1 MFLNITNQPKGGLL
15 MKRFATVMVLMALL
29 LLASCDPVY
38 PVGKLKVTMPD
49 AVTVGQTADIVL
61 KYPNTG
67 GSIVTGWKDVTVEI
81 VSGKDVVA
89 VSDMTVIG
97 LQTGTVVLRVTVTTV
112 ISNEALASGHEEKQ
126 YETEFSLTVT
136 E

>member
-1 MFLNITNQPKGGLL
+1 
-15 MKRFATVMVLMALL
+15 
-29 LLASCDPVY
+29 
-38 PVGKLKVTMPD
+38 
-49 AVTVGQTADIVL
+49 
-61 KYPNTG
+61 
-67 GSIVTGWKDVTVEI
+67 VEI